1 MPDNSCSWEYK
12 AHKNATSD
20 EKQQFE
26 NCLDI
31 CNVQFMQQ
39 IIEKSS
45 KEGNTQDVIF
55 TIEIIWVTMIEVNKT
70 KYSDHNLIEVSA
82 NYITTENYRKQEKN
96 NDNDN
101 IFWTL
106 YFWAKS
112 IKWQNIIE
120 MMATIIGPQ
129 RKCTETECKQSKKRQ
144 LNNNPKKSK

>member
-1 MPDNSCSWEYK
+1 M
-12 AHKNATSD
+12 KNNNL
-20 EKQQFE
+20 KIG
-26 NCLDI
+26 LI
-31 CNVQFMQQ
+31 YNVQFMQQ

-101 IFWTL
+101 IF
-106 YFWAKS
+106 
-112 IKWQNIIE
+112 
-120 MMATIIGPQ
+120 
-129 RKCTETECKQSKKRQ
+129 
-144 LNNNPKKSK
+144 